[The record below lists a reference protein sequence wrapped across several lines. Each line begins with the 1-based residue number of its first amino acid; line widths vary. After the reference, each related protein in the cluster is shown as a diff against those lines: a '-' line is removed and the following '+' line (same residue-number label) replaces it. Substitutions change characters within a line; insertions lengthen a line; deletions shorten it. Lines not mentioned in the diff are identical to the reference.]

1 MKSLLFILL
10 FLFTKD
16 TTVYDFHPY
25 DIDGKVFDLSQYKG
39 KKILIVN
46 TASECGYTYQYEDL
60 QKLYDKYKDKLVL
73 IGFPENNFGHQEPGN
88 NSEIKSFCEK
98 TYHVTF
104 PMMSKVSVKG
114 DDMDPLFKWL
124 TEQSNPDFT
133 GEIKWNFEKF
143 LIDENGKLIHRFRSK
158 TKPFDEAIVNAVEG
172 K

>member
-1 MKSLLFILL
+1 MKTLLLIFCLLFV
-10 FLFTKD
+10 KD
-16 TTVYDFHPY
+16 VTVYDFKPVN
-25 DIDGKVFDLSQYKG
+25 IDGKSVDLSIYKG

-60 QKLYDKYKDKLVL
+60 EKLYEKYKDKLVL
-73 IGFPENNFGHQEPGN
+73 IGFPANNFGHQEPGT
-88 NSEIKSFCEK
+88 NSEIKEFCTSK
-98 TYHVTF
+98 YNVTF

-114 DDMDPLFKWL
+114 DDIDPLFKWL

-143 LIDENGKLIHRFRSK
+143 LLDENGKLIHRFRSK
-158 TKPFDEAIVNAVEG
+158 SKPFSDEIVSAIE